1 MTASELVEPR
11 AATAQQDLLEEIE
24 RRLGRLRRVL
34 DVSSLQGRGAT
45 PDSIRRYYE
54 RSRIGYRYVHSA
66 DGAMHM
72 ALNPQGTFDRAGY
85 EAQALLVHERLA
97 PRTRDV
103 LELACGNG
111 YNLRLLASRNRGRRF
126 VGVDLIASQVARARR
141 ALAHLPEARA
151 LVGDFQSLAF
161 GDATQD
167 CVFVVESL
175 CHATD
180 LPRALSEAARVL
192 RQHGRLVVIDGWR
205 TDAFD
210 ALPAIVREATV
221 AVELAMA
228 VSTGR
233 SLSTWKRAAAR
244 CGLRVT
250 EELDLT
256 AQIVPNLVR
265 LAAVAERFVS
275 RPALARVARVV
286 APDALLLNA
295 VAAYLMPL
303 AVQAGAH
310 TYRLIVLE
318 PVR

>member
-1 MTASELVEPR
+1 M
-11 AATAQQDLLEEIE
+11 AQEDLLAEIE

-34 DVSSLQGRGAT
+34 DISILRDQGTTSDA
-45 PDSIRRYYE
+45 IRRYYE
-54 RSRIGYRYVHSA
+54 RSRIGYRYVHCA
-66 DGAMHM
+66 EGAMHM
-72 ALNPQGTFDRAGY
+72 ALNPRGTFDRAGY
-85 EAQALLVHERLA
+85 EGQALLVHERLA
-97 PRTRDV
+97 PSARDV

-111 YNLRLLASRNRGRRF
+111 YNLRLLASRDRGRRF
-126 VGVDLIASQVARARR
+126 VGVDLIASQVRRARR
-141 ALAHLPEARA
+141 ALAHLPGAQA
-151 LVGDFQSLAF
+151 HVGDYQALAF

-175 CHATD
+175 CHAID
-180 LPRALSEAARVL
+180 LPRALSEAGRVL
-192 RQHGRLVVIDGWR
+192 RPHGRFVVIDGWR

-210 ALPAIVREATV
+210 GLPVVVREATV

-228 VSTGR
+228 VSAGR
-233 SLSTWKRAAAR
+233 SLSTWKRTAAR

-256 AQIVPNLVR
+256 AQIVPNLRR
-265 LAAVAERFVS
+265 LAAIAEQFVS

-286 APDALLLNA
+286 VPEALLMNA

-310 TYRLIVLE
+310 TYRLIMLE
-318 PVR
+318 PAR

>member
-1 MTASELVEPR
+1 MTRP
-11 AATAQQDLLEEIE
+11 DLLEEIE
-24 RRLGRLRRVL
+24 RRLQRLDAL
-34 DVSSLQGRGAT
+34 FDVSRLEGQGST
-45 PDSIRRYYE
+45 PAAIRHYYE
-54 RSRIGYRYVHSA
+54 RSRVGYRYVHS
-66 DGAMHM
+66 DEGAMHM
-72 ALNPQGTFDRAGY
+72 ALNANGSFDAAGY
-85 EAQALLVHERLA
+85 EGQALLVEARLA
-97 PRTRDV
+97 AGTHDV

-111 YNLRLLASRNRGRRF
+111 YNLRLLAARNPQIRF
-126 VGVDLIASQVARARR
+126 SGVDLVIAQVRR
-141 ALAHLPEARA
+141 AHQSLAELDNADA
-151 LVGDFQSLAF
+151 AQGDFQSLAF
-161 GDATQD
+161 ADACQD

-175 CHATD
+175 CHAID